1 MLEPLILIAR
11 DRGLRAATLVLI
23 LNGATAASLAPYQS
37 LLGVR
42 QFGLTNAAYA
52 QVLVA
57 ATAVFVAA
65 SVLLGVLSDQRF
77 GRRAVALGTAGVTA
91 IGLAVMSL
99 VPGRT
104 GFILVHVLALP
115 IGATLF
121 QQIFALTRL
130 LAARHAPGAQ
140 AGLMA
145 AVRAAFA
152 LPWVVVLP
160 LWSLAYGAGLGLLWI
175 YPLLLA
181 VTLAMLWLI
190 ASAWP
195 QTDEGGR
202 GATHGSLFAG
212 LAEMARPG
220 VLVRTALLG
229 AVVSAVALYM
239 VILGLVMHG
248 AGRPDGD
255 VAIYAGVMAG
265 LEVPLMLL
273 VPWAQTRVSR
283 TRLIGLGVALYGLH
297 LVGLPFLA
305 STPFV
310 WALTLPG
317 AAGGAIILTLPIA
330 YLQDLM
336 AARPGAGSALMG
348 LQRVT
353 ADGLCA
359 LAFSVGTGLA
369 GYGLAAMIG
378 AALALMAAGLLARLD
393 GGR

>member
-1 MLEPLILIAR
+1 MEPLILIAR
-11 DRGLRAATLVLI
+11 DRGLRAATIVLI
-23 LNGATAASLAPYQS
+23 LNGVTAASLAPYQS

-42 QFGLTNAAYA
+42 QFGLSSSAYA

-57 ATAVFVAA
+57 AMAVFVAA

-77 GRRAVALGTAGVTA
+77 GRREVALGTTAVTA

-104 GFILVHVLALP
+104 AFVLVHVMALP

-130 LAARHAPGAQ
+130 LAARHPPGVQ

-152 LPWVVVLP
+152 LPWVIVLP
-160 LWSLAYGAGLGLLWI
+160 LWSLAYGAGLGLLWV
-175 YPLLLA
+175 YPLLLS
-181 VTLAMLWLI
+181 VTLITLWLI
-190 ASAWP
+190 ATAWP
-195 QTDEGGR
+195 QTDERARGGS
-202 GATHGSLFAG
+202 HGSLLAG
-212 LAEMARPG
+212 LAEMAQPG
-220 VLVRTALLG
+220 VLWRTALLG

-239 VILGLVMHG
+239 VILGLVMHD

-273 VPWAQTRVSR
+273 VARVQALISR
-283 TRLIGLGVALYGLH
+283 TRLISLGVALYGLH
-297 LVGLPFLA
+297 LVGLPLLA
-305 STPFV
+305 ATPFV
-310 WALTLPG
+310 WVLTLPG

-330 YLQDLM
+330 YLQDLI

-348 LQRVT
+348 LQRVA

-359 LAFSVGTGLA
+359 LAFSLGTGLA
-369 GYGLAAMIG
+369 GYGLAAVIG
-378 AALALMAAGLLARLD
+378 TALALTAAGLLARLEEA
-393 GGR
+393 R